1 MGTVFM
7 LAGQF
12 SISRKCP
19 ISSLGKVWCQ
29 DLMRIDQKIGQGHS
43 PFDVRN
49 LLFAREYG
57 KRART
62 PLVDFVNIPLND
74 E

>member
-19 ISSLGKVWCQ
+19 ISSLGKVWFQ
-29 DLMRIDQKIGQGHS
+29 ELTRIDEKIFSKNAALLVYGAC
-43 PFDVRN
+43 FEDVRTEEW
-49 LLFAREYG
+49 REG
-57 KRART
+57 
-62 PLVDFVNIPLND
+62 FW
-74 E
+74 